1 MPNTNIADYI
11 KVEAIEL
18 ELKSRNK
25 NNVIKELYENIKKL
39 GIIKDEELALKDL
52 FAREEMGSTGIG
64 KNVALPHAKTDAVD
78 ELIMTVGIS
87 KEGIDYG
94 AIDEENV
101 NIFFMFLCPR
111 NKNQAYLKTL
121 ARISRL
127 IREDKF
133 REDLLK
139 AGNPEEIVE
148 IISTEEK

>member
-18 ELKSRNK
+18 DLKSKNK
-25 NNVIKELYENIKKL
+25 NSVIKELYENIKKL
-39 GIIKDEELALKDL
+39 GLVKDEEGALKDL

-87 KEGIDYG
+87 GEGIEYG
-94 AIDEENV
+94 GIDEENV
-101 NIFFMFLCPR
+101 NIFFMFLCPMD
-111 NKNQAYLKTL
+111 KTQEYLKTL

-133 REDLLK
+133 REKLIK
-139 AGNPEEIVE
+139 SKTPNEIVE
-148 IISTEEK
+148 IILTEEK

>member
-18 ELKSRNK
+18 DLKSKNK
-25 NNVIKELYENIKKL
+25 NSVIKELYENIKKL
-39 GIIKDEELALKDL
+39 GLVKDEEGALKDL

-87 KEGIDYG
+87 REGIEYG
-94 AIDEENV
+94 GIDEENV
-101 NIFFMFLCPR
+101 NIFFMFLCPMD
-111 NKNQAYLKTL
+111 KSQEYLKTL

-133 REDLLK
+133 REKLIK
-139 AGNPEEIVE
+139 SKTPNEIVE
-148 IISTEEK
+148 IILTEEK